1 MRNLFVAIICFCAM
15 GMNAQY
21 DTISLRNASFEDTP
35 RQGSYYQNA
44 IESQKNNIRG
54 WYDCGIMNFQNETA
68 PDIHPSDYWS
78 NTKQPSHGK
87 TYLGMVT
94 RDNDSWESVSQELPT
109 PLKAGQ
115 CYSFSVELSKSER
128 YISGSRYHDEDKPK
142 FNYTTPAVFRLWG
155 GYGYCGTAELL
166 AESTP
171 VKNSKWKTYTF
182 KLSPKANYKYITFE
196 AFYKVPVVFPY
207 NGHVLVDNCSQ
218 FIEINCEDDLV
229 MVEEKPEKVL
239 PPHKRVK
246 KKPKVQADVTPKKKE
261 EEAVVYTKPAK
272 KILNLDRNKI
282 TKGQTIE
289 IQNLYFKADVASIN
303 RDSYVVLD
311 EVYDFLKSN
320 TDITI
325 EIGGHTNGTPSH
337 EYCDKLSTDRAKVVA
352 EYLSEKGIPGSR
364 LKYKGYGK
372 RKSIASNLTP
382 EGRKKNQR
390 VEIKILSI
398 GSRLGR

>member
-1 MRNLFVAIICFCAM
+1 MRNLFVVLLCFCAL
-15 GMNAQY
+15 GMNAQF
-21 DTISLRNASFEDTP
+21 DTISLRNPSFEDSP
-35 RQGSYYQNA
+35 RKGGYYQNA
-44 IESQKNNIRG
+44 IEAQRNNIKG
-54 WYDCGIMNFQNETA
+54 WYDCGIINFALETA

-78 NTKQPSHGK
+78 NTKQPSHGR

-94 RDNDSWESVSQELPT
+94 RDNDTWESVSQELPS
-109 PLKAGQ
+109 PLKAGK
-115 CYSFSVELSKSER
+115 CYSFSIELSKSER
-128 YISGSRYHDEDKPK
+128 YISGSRLNAENKLKY
-142 FNYTTPAVFRLWG
+142 NYTTPSVFRLWG

-166 AESTP
+166 AESVP
-171 VKNSKWKTYTF
+171 VKNSEWKTYTF

-207 NGHVLVDNCSQ
+207 NGHILVDNCSKI
-218 FIEINCEDDLV
+218 IEINCEDDLAV
-229 MVEEKPEKVL
+229 VEEKPKKVL

-246 KKPKVQADVTPKKKE
+246 KNTKPKVKPTPEKQPADEVVTQ
-261 EEAVVYTKPAK
+261 VKPAK

-282 TKGQTIE
+282 RKGQTIE

-303 RDSYVVLD
+303 QESFEVLD

-320 TDITI
+320 EDITI

-337 EYCDKLSTDRAKVVA
+337 EYCDKLSKDRAKVVA
-352 EYLSEKGIPGSR
+352 EYLVEKGIPSNR

-390 VEIKILSI
+390 VEIKILTI
-398 GSRLGR
+398 G